1 MRGKFVTLEGCEG
14 VGKSTQLN
22 MLKNYLETTK
32 QPAVFTREPGGTPE
46 AEAIRK
52 IILDI
57 DLSVSARVEALLF
70 VAARVSHIEN
80 LLLPSINEGK
90 LVISDRYI
98 DSSFAYQGF
107 ARELGLDYVKE
118 INKYAI
124 ENCLPDC
131 TVFIDM
137 DPEFSWRRQ
146 KGSVVSGDRME
157 KESISFHKKVYLGY
171 DAVAKLYPERIIR
184 VVPDIDKTVT
194 HNRIIEALKSRG
206 MIH

>member
-1 MRGKFVTLEGCEG
+1 MRGKFITLEGCEG

-22 MLKNYLETTK
+22 MLKDYLEMTG
-32 QPAVFTREPGGTPE
+32 QPAIFTREPGGTPE

-57 DLSVSARVEALLF
+57 DLCVSPRVEAILF
-70 VAARVSHIEN
+70 AAARVSHIDN

-90 LVISDRYI
+90 LVISDRYL
-98 DSSFAYQGF
+98 DSSFAYQGV
-107 ARELGLDYVKE
+107 ARELGIDYVKE

-146 KGSVVSGDRME
+146 KGSVISGDRME
-157 KESISFHKKVYLGY
+157 NESILFHKKVYSGY
-171 DAVAKLYPERIIR
+171 DAVARLYPERIVR
-184 VVPDIDKTVT
+184 VIPDIDKTVT
-194 HNRIIEALKSRG
+194 HQRILEALKSRG
-206 MIH
+206 MIN

>member
-1 MRGKFVTLEGCEG
+1 MRGKFITLEGCEG

-22 MLKNYLETTK
+22 MLKDYLEMTG
-32 QPAVFTREPGGTPE
+32 QPAIFTREPGGTPE

-57 DLSVSARVEALLF
+57 DLCVSTRVEALLF
-70 VAARVSHIEN
+70 AAARVSHIDN

-90 LVISDRYI
+90 LVISDRYL
-98 DSSFAYQGF
+98 DSSFAYQGV
-107 ARELGLDYVKE
+107 ARELGIDYVKE

-146 KGSVVSGDRME
+146 KGSVISGDRME
-157 KESISFHKKVYLGY
+157 NESILFHKKVYSGY
-171 DAVAKLYPERIIR
+171 DAVARLYPERIVR
-184 VVPDIDKTVT
+184 VIPDIDKTVT
-194 HNRIIEALKSRG
+194 HQRILEALKSRG
-206 MIH
+206 MIN

>member
-1 MRGKFVTLEGCEG
+1 MRGKFITLEGCEG

-22 MLKNYLETTK
+22 MLKDYLEMTG
-32 QPAVFTREPGGTPE
+32 QPAIFTREPGGTPE

-57 DLSVSARVEALLF
+57 DLCVSPRVEALLF
-70 VAARVSHIEN
+70 AAARVSHIDN

-90 LVISDRYI
+90 LVISDRYL
-98 DSSFAYQGF
+98 DSSFAYQGV
-107 ARELGLDYVKE
+107 ARELGIDYVKE
-118 INKYAI
+118 INKYAV

-146 KGSVVSGDRME
+146 KGSVISGDRME
-157 KESISFHKKVYLGY
+157 NESILFHKKVYSGY
-171 DAVAKLYPERIIR
+171 DAVARLYPERIVR
-184 VVPDIDKTVT
+184 VIPDIDKTVT
-194 HNRIIEALKSRG
+194 HQRILEALKSRG
-206 MIH
+206 MIN

>member
-1 MRGKFVTLEGCEG
+1 MRGKFITLEGCEG

-22 MLKNYLETTK
+22 MLKDYLEMTG
-32 QPAVFTREPGGTPE
+32 QPAIFTREPGGTPE

-57 DLSVSARVEALLF
+57 DLCVSPRVEALLF
-70 VAARVSHIEN
+70 AAARVSHIDN

-90 LVISDRYI
+90 LVISDRYL
-98 DSSFAYQGF
+98 DSSFAYQGV
-107 ARELGLDYVKE
+107 ARELGIDYVKE

-146 KGSVVSGDRME
+146 KGSVISGDRME
-157 KESISFHKKVYLGY
+157 NESILFHKKVYSGY
-171 DAVAKLYPERIIR
+171 DAVARLYPERIVR
-184 VVPDIDKTVT
+184 VIPDIDKTVT
-194 HNRIIEALKSRG
+194 HQRILEALKSRG
-206 MIH
+206 MIN